1 MSRPLNLIRSVFGE
15 KTVGRLSPFLLLPD
29 LLILYFGLLVGHK
42 IRFGNWLLPHITEW
56 SLAAFI
62 ILGVYVVALLS
73 SGIYTMDPRDMHLD
87 EFIDVGGRLVG
98 AWVLSIAFTYVTNPA
113 NLPPRGMMASHG
125 LVSLVGVL
133 GLRAVL
139 RRALEYASGPSTDGD
154 DALLSRP
161 NVQLSDLISR
171 TPVPVDRPALRDFLS
186 DRTVLVTGAG
196 GSIGS
201 ELSAQLLDLNP
212 FRLVLVDVSEH
223 NLYQLERSLRSR
235 SYDGDLE
242 FCIADVRDETVT
254 NGLMAREQPDVVL
267 HTAAYKH
274 VPLMERHPAEAF
286 RNNTMATVHLLR
298 LSEQHNVEQFT
309 FVSTDKAV
317 EPSSVLGAT
326 KQLAEWY
333 VRTAPDTMQSTI
345 VRFGNVFGSQ
355 GSVVPRFEEKL
366 AAGDA
371 LPITHPDM
379 ERYFMTSGEA
389 CRLIL
394 QTLLFNTYPIHIL
407 KMGDPVRIQWLAEQL
422 IERYY
427 PHVDPESM
435 IEFVGRRPGEKL
447 SEQLTHDNETVH
459 ATTHP
464 SILGLNA
471 PIPYSRTELE
481 NHFRQLQALCDPAQ
495 VSREQLRQRLLKG
508 TPTPTLSSS
517 ESAAQN

>member
-1 MSRPLNLIRSVFGE
+1 MTRPFNLTRSVFDE
-15 KTVGRLSPFLLLPD
+15 KAPGRLSPFLLLPD

-42 IRFGNWLLPHITEW
+42 LRFGTWLLPHITDW
-56 SLAAFI
+56 SLSIVI
-62 ILGVYVVALLS
+62 ILGVYVAALWS
-73 SGIYTMDPRDMHLD
+73 SGLYATDPREMHLD

-98 AWVLSIAFTYVTNPA
+98 AWTASIAFTYVADPA
-113 NLPPRGMMASHG
+113 NLPPRGMMVTHG
-125 LVSLVGVL
+125 LVTLVGVL
-133 GLRAVL
+133 GLRALL
-139 RRALEYASGPSTDGD
+139 RRTLEYAHRSSAPEEKTS
-154 DALLSRP
+154 LPSRP
-161 NVQLSDLISR
+161 NIQLSDLVARDPIHI
-171 TPVPVDRPALRDFLS
+171 DRSALRDFFS
-186 DRTVLVTGAG
+186 NRTVLVTGAG

-223 NLYQLERSLRSR
+223 NLYHLERSLRAR

-242 FCIADVRDETVT
+242 FCIADVRDETVI

-317 EPSSVLGAT
+317 EPTSVLGAT

-333 VRTAPDTMQSTI
+333 VQTAPPSMHSTT

-355 GSVVPRFEEKL
+355 GSVIPHFEEKL
-366 AAGDA
+366 ATGHA
-371 LPITHPDM
+371 LPVTHPDM

-394 QTLLFNTYPIHIL
+394 QTLLFNDHPVHIL

-422 IERYY
+422 VERYY

-447 SEQLTHDNETVH
+447 SEQLKHANETVH
-459 ATTHP
+459 STSHP
-464 SILGLNA
+464 SILGLDA
-471 PIPYSRTELE
+471 PAPYSRRALE
-481 NHFRQLQALCDPAQ
+481 AHFHQLQALCDPAQ
-495 VSREQLRQRLLKG
+495 GAREQLRQRLL
-508 TPTPTLSSS
+508 SSS
-517 ESAAQN
+517 PEASFSSPHSAS

>member
-1 MSRPLNLIRSVFGE
+1 MSRPFNHIRSVLAG
-15 KTVGRLSPFLLLPD
+15 KTVGGMSIFLLLPD
-29 LLILYFGLLVGHK
+29 LLVLYLGLLVGHK
-42 IRFGNWLLPHITEW
+42 VRFGNWLLPHIMEW

-62 ILGVYVVALLS
+62 ILGVYLLALVS
-73 SGIYTMDPRDMHLD
+73 SGVYTTDPRDMHLD

-98 AWVLSIAFTYVTNPA
+98 AWVLSIAVTYVTDPA
-113 NLPPRGMMASHG
+113 NLPPRGMMATHG
-125 LVSLVGVL
+125 LVTLVGVL

-139 RRALEYASGPSTDGD
+139 RRVLEYVSGSPDSDPS
-154 DALLSRP
+154 LSSP
-161 NVQLSDLISR
+161 PTVQLSDLISR
-171 TPVPVDRPALRDFLS
+171 NPITIDRSALRDFLS

-223 NLYQLERSLRSR
+223 NLYQLEHSLRSR

-242 FCIADVRDETVT
+242 FCIADVRDKTVI

-317 EPSSVLGAT
+317 EPTSVLGAT

-333 VRTAPDTMQSTI
+333 VHTAPSSLQSTT

-355 GSVVPRFEEKL
+355 GSVIPRFEERL
-366 AAGDA
+366 AAGDP
-371 LPITHPDM
+371 LPVTHPDM

-389 CRLIL
+389 CQLIL
-394 QTLLFNTYPIHIL
+394 QTLLFSDHPIHIL

-422 IERYY
+422 IKRYY

-447 SEQLTHDNETVH
+447 SEQLTHVSETVH
-459 ATTHP
+459 STAHS
-464 SILGLNA
+464 SILGLDA
-471 PIPYSRTELE
+471 PAPYSRNVLE
-481 NHFRQLQALCDPAQ
+481 DYFRQLQALCDPTRG
-495 VSREQLRQRLLKG
+495 SREQLRQRLLSG
-508 TPTPTLSSS
+508 APETSFSSS
-517 ESAAQN
+517 TSAS